1 MPILSYM
8 NHLFSSICSL
18 RSTFL
23 FKSTIIIFSAIP
35 ILSGCNSSN
44 TIQNLNVTT
53 EFRGIGNVD
62 TRLDVYRKPL
72 LEKCWEISV
81 SQEEFNKIKDEGG
94 SIIAN
99 KDWKEKVEF
108 LPTHKKKWAKRTYSE
123 LSEYRDIY
131 SKAECI
137 GKTYTLRLPEQL
149 VNKYIKD
156 SKDK

>member
-1 MPILSYM
+1 MK
-8 NHLFSSICSL
+8 NLFSSICSL
-18 RSTFL
+18 RSNFL
-23 FKSTIIIFSAIP
+23 FKSTIIIFSAIS
-35 ILSGCNSSN
+35 ILSGCKTSN
-44 TIQNLNVTT
+44 TINKLNVTT

-72 LEKCWEISV
+72 LEKCWEISI
-81 SQEEFNKIKDEGG
+81 SQDEFNKIKSEGG
-94 SIIAN
+94 SIISN
-99 KDWKEKVEF
+99 KDWKVEVDF
-108 LPTHKKKWAKRTYSE
+108 LPIHKKKWAKRTYSE

-156 SKDK
+156 IKDK

>member
-1 MPILSYM
+1 MK
-8 NHLFSSICSL
+8 NLFSSIYSL
-18 RSTFL
+18 RSNFL

-35 ILSGCNSSN
+35 ILSGCKTSN
-44 TIQNLNVTT
+44 TIHKLNVTT

-72 LEKCWEISV
+72 LEKCWEISI
-81 SQEEFNKIKDEGG
+81 SQDEFNKIKSEGV
-94 SIIAN
+94 SIISN
-99 KDWKEKVEF
+99 KNWKEKVDF

-123 LSEYRDIY
+123 FSKYRDIY

-156 SKDK
+156 K

>member
-8 NHLFSSICSL
+8 NHLFSSISSL
-18 RSTFL
+18 RNSFL

-44 TIQNLNVTT
+44 SIQNLNVTT

-94 SIIAN
+94 SIIA
-99 KDWKEKVEF
+99 VSYTHLT
-108 LPTHKKKWAKRTYSE
+108 LPTICS
-123 LSEYRDIY
+123 
-131 SKAECI
+131 
-137 GKTYTLRLPEQL
+137 
-149 VNKYIKD
+149 V
-156 SKDK
+156 